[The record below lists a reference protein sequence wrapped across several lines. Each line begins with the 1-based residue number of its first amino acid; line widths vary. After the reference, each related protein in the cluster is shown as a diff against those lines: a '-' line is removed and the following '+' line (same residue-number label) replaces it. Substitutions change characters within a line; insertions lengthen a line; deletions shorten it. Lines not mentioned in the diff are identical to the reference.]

1 IEMEDKT
8 KAQLKSN
15 FLNGLSPF
23 ANPNVANAT
32 DGNDF
37 DLRQVRKKRMTIYFC
52 ISGDNARLAEKIT
65 NIFFQLGIQVNL
77 EKMPTDDPEIKHDCL
92 FLLDE
97 FP

>member
-1 IEMEDKT
+1 MEDKT

-52 ISGDNARLAEKIT
+52 ISGDNAGWLK
-65 NIFFQLGIQVNL
+65 NN
-77 EKMPTDDPEIKHDCL
+77 KY
-92 FLLDE
+92 FLSACYTGE
-97 FP
+97 S